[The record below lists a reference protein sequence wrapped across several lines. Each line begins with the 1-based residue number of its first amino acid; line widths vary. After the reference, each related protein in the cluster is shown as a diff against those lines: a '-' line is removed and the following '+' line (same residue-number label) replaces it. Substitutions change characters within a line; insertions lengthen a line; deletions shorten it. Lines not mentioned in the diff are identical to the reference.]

1 MFPRDADKGGF
12 WGWERD
18 IFEYLAVQATRQ
30 ELHANFITF
39 DFEERGAGS
48 FHVGKTSGKRSDVLG
63 SSLSLLFLG
72 FFSGKGRLLRSLR
85 PAPSIG
91 MVVEICC
98 GNGA

>member
-39 DFEERGAGS
+39 DFEE
-48 FHVGKTSGKRSDVLG
+48 SGEGHSM
-63 SSLSLLFLG
+63 S
-72 FFSGKGRLLRSLR
+72 GRLQENDQTYLGLLYLSFLWVFS
-85 PAPSIG
+85 PVKAG
-91 MVVEICC
+91 C
-98 GNGA
+98 